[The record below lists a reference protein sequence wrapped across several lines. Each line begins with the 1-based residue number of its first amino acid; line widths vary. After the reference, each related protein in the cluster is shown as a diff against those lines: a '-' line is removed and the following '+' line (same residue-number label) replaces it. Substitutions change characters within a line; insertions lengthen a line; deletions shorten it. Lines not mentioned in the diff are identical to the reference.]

1 MKKIEFLGLPNAG
14 KSFFFK
20 KIRKIFKKTHNYESI
35 FYFWLFKNK
44 KINYLSYKVIT
55 MLIFDEV
62 SDNKKNKFLFFF
74 KRKIYFFLKTKSS
87 SELRIKQSRI
97 KKKYSLFFIKLSNL
111 LKDHKDADR
120 VSKLFVSILLGYD
133 LAKIMRVDLISSEGV
148 SQRLLSILLR
158 KKISK
163 KQIRIMINHLPKPSH
178 IIYFFRKKKKIIW
191 INEIAKIYHSK
202 KVKFILIKNTNQLYH
217 KNIHT
222 LSKILN

>member
-1 MKKIEFLGLPNAG
+1 
-14 KSFFFK
+14 
-20 KIRKIFKKTHNYESI
+20 
-35 FYFWLFKNK
+35 
-44 KINYLSYKVIT
+44 
-55 MLIFDEV
+55 
-62 SDNKKNKFLFFF
+62 
-74 KRKIYFFLKTKSS
+74 
-87 SELRIKQSRI
+87 
-97 KKKYSLFFIKLSNL
+97 
-111 LKDHKDADR
+111 
-120 VSKLFVSILLGYD
+120 
-133 LAKIMRVDLISSEGV
+133 MRVDLISSEGV

-191 INEIAKIYHSK
+191 INVIAKIYHSK